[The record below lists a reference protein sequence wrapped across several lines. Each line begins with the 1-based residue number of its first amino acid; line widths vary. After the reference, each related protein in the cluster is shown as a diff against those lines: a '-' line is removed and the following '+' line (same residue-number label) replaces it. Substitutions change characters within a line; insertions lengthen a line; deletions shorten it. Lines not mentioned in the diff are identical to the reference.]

1 MSKVLAVILAG
12 GRSEALSLL
21 TEQDAEPAV
30 PFGGKYRII
39 DFTLSNCVN
48 SDIYDVAVLTQYQP
62 HSLKDHIGIG
72 KPWDLDRRQ
81 GGIRL
86 LQPYIGRQESG
97 WQKGTA
103 DAVYQNLDFIMESRA
118 DYVLVLAGD
127 HIYRMDYR
135 PMIAFHQ
142 QRGADVTLGAVVVR
156 PQEGHRF
163 GMLETDAQGRV
174 ISFEEKPP
182 KPKGT
187 LGSMGIYVF
196 DLDTLARVLIDD
208 ARLEEE
214 GKLASRHDFG
224 RDIIPGMMA
233 HGEGVFAYPF
243 TGYWQ
248 DVGTVQ
254 SYWEAHM
261 GLLEDPPA
269 FDLYDPSW
277 VVHTL
282 SEERP
287 PAHAH
292 RDCQVTG
299 SLISHGCII
308 KGRVEHS
315 VLSPGVVVEEG
326 AVVRDSIV
334 LFDTVIG
341 AGSVIDRSILDK
353 EVVTGKN
360 CKIGYGDDMTPNK
373 QEPTSLDTGVTLVG
387 KRSHLPDNLTVG
399 RNCKI
404 GTDLLPQDFTADT
417 LASGETVEN
426 RTFTYGWE
434 RDLAGREAA
443 APPIVQPA
451 QGRTG
456 ATQPGNS
463 ASEVNLEYAGGDDTC

>member
-12 GRSEALSLL
+12 GRGEQLSVL
-21 TEQDAEPAV
+21 TEQRGEAAV
-30 PFGGKYRII
+30 PFAGKYRII
-39 DFTLSNCVN
+39 DFALSNCVN
-48 SDIYDVAVLTQYQP
+48 SDIYNVAVITQYQP
-62 HSLKDHIGIG
+62 HSLKTHIGIG

-86 LQPYIGRQESG
+86 LEPYIGRGDTG

-142 QRGADVTLGAVVVR
+142 QRRADVTLGAVVVR
-156 PQEGHRF
+156 LQEGHRF
-163 GMLETDAQGRV
+163 GILETDAAGQV
-174 ISFEEKPP
+174 MSFEEKPA

-196 DLDTLARVLIDD
+196 DRDTLARVLMEDAGIDD
-208 ARLEEE
+208 NSELP
-214 GKLASRHDFG
+214 SRHDFG
-224 RDIIPGMMA
+224 RNIIPGMLTR
-233 HGEGVFAYPF
+233 GEKVFAYPF

-261 GLLEDPPA
+261 GLLQDHPA

-277 VVHTL
+277 VIHTL

-287 PAHAH
+287 PAYVSEGCHVS
-292 RDCQVTG
+292 Q
-299 SLISHGCII
+299 SLISHGCVI
-308 KGRVEHS
+308 KGQVERS
-315 VLSPGVVVEEG
+315 VLSPGVIVEEG
-326 AVVRDSIV
+326 AVVRDSVV
-334 LFDTVIG
+334 LFSTVIG
-341 AGSVIDRSILDK
+341 AGSVVDRAILDK
-353 EVVTGKN
+353 EVVVGKS
-360 CKIGYGDDMTPNK
+360 CRIGYGDAGPNK
-373 QEPTSLDTGVTLVG
+373 REPDWLDTGITLVG

-404 GTDLLPQDFTADT
+404 GTDVRPEDFATNS

-426 RTFTYGWE
+426 RAFEHGWE
-434 RDLAGREAA
+434 RDFAVGL
-443 APPIVQPA
+443 PA
-451 QGRTG
+451 T
-456 ATQPGNS
+456 S
-463 ASEVNLEYAGGDDTC
+463 